1 MARIKQLLERGTRI
15 YPLTSPDAVVFT
27 GGQDLTDK
35 LQYIYENYETYSDLV
50 DNLTIEFSV
59 PNKEIELKLDD
70 VILSTISTDNFA
82 ISGVLD
88 SAGYNANTGILSMS
102 FTDGNSVNI
111 DLNQIISSILQDYAN
126 EVQALRN
133 LHVTLSESDYE
144 ALRVKN
150 SNTFYYTYEDDEE
163 IEEPEE
169 PEET

>member
-1 MARIKQLLERGTRI
+1 ML
-15 YPLTSPDAVVFT
+15 
-27 GGQDLTDK
+27 
-35 LQYIYENYETYSDLV
+35 N
-50 DNLTIEFSV
+50 
-59 PNKEIELKLDD
+59 
-70 VILSTISTDNFA
+70 
-82 ISGVLD
+82 

-102 FTDGNSVNI
+102 FTDGSNVNV

-163 IEEPEE
+163 IEEPEGPEE